1 MWLLLLFQTSQNTFF
16 LMVQTHKCL
25 IPNLFPHT
33 KAYSHTLA
41 DDLEEI
47 INYPPKVNPQFV
59 LYFIPLCFRVLCQM
73 GQRATSTT
81 VEWTRFKP
89 RSWSD
94 LNIFLVRVSFFFI
107 IIIFKAL
114 GFTVETKHLNL
125 VRCARV
131 NKIKKLEISRDHYL
145 LAVNHSFSRNCEYFS
160 SVEAAAF
167 DRADDLHE
175 SCRSNGFGGD
185 LDLRDV
191 TRLLLHGHH
200 LSALCA
206 GNASVA
212 WRSYYKKDTQFA
224 GISEDGAHDYSFVV
238 DQSVYFSSTFMAL
251 CAGAGSYSRAE
262 GWRYGFIRFSAWRG
276 H

>member
-1 MWLLLLFQTSQNTFF
+1 
-16 LMVQTHKCL
+16 MVQTHKCL

-73 GQRATSTT
+73 GQRATSRT

-131 NKIKKLEISRDHYL
+131 NKIKKARNLERSLPLGGESQHFEKLWIFQFSGGSRIWQ
-145 LAVNHSFSRNCEYFS
+145 SR
-160 SVEAAAF
+160 
-167 DRADDLHE
+167 R
-175 SCRSNGFGGD
+175 
-185 LDLRDV
+185 
-191 TRLLLHGHH
+191 
-200 LSALCA
+200 
-206 GNASVA
+206 
-212 WRSYYKKDTQFA
+212 
-224 GISEDGAHDYSFVV
+224 
-238 DQSVYFSSTFMAL
+238 
-251 CAGAGSYSRAE
+251 
-262 GWRYGFIRFSAWRG
+262 SAWVMPI
-276 H
+276 